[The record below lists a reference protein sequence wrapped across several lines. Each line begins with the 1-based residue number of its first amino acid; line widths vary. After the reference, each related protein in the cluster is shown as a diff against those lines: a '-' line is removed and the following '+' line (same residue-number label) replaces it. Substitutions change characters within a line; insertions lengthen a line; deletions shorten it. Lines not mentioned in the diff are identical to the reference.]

1 MSDEYTQEWI
11 RKAEEDYEVALILV
25 RKRKR
30 PTPSTVG
37 FHCQQCAEKYLKAFL
52 VKRDVYFPKT
62 HDLLVLHKICLTIN
76 PSFELIGDL
85 LDGLTPLSVGFR
97 YPGEELSIEEA
108 KLAVKMVTEVRTFM
122 RDILGTP

>member
-11 RKAEEDYEVALILV
+11 RKAEEDYEVALVLV

-30 PTPSTVG
+30 PTPSAVG

-62 HDLLVLHKICLTIN
+62 HDLLELHKICLTIN
-76 PSFELIGDL
+76 PSFEFIGDL
-85 LDGLTPLSVGFR
+85 LDGLTPFAVEFR
-97 YPGEELSIEEA
+97 YPGEEISIEEA
-108 KLAVKMVTEVRTFM
+108 KLAVKTVKKVRQFI
-122 RDILGTP
+122 RDILDIP